1 MGNCAGIDWASEK
14 HDVLIEDPAGEEL
27 WAATFAHD
35 EDGVSALCAAF
46 ARFEVEVVA
55 IERPDGLL
63 VELLLEAGVQVL
75 GLHPNQ
81 VRAARDRFRA
91 SGGKSDRFDRFV
103 LCELARTDRHRFRVL
118 EPDSDQTKALRAL
131 TGAREDLVAARVALA
146 NQLRAELE
154 RCWPGPIGVF
164 FAIDSPI
171 SLAFLARYPS
181 PLDARGLGEK
191 WMAGFL
197 KAHGYNNRKTPAQ
210 LLERLRSA
218 PTGRAGEI
226 ETRTRRQIV
235 LHLTSTL
242 QVMVEQI
249 RGLESE
255 IAEALRAHPD
265 GEIFRSFFHSPDC
278 VICAA
283 TLLGEIGDCRGR
295 YPHRDAIAADAGHAP
310 VAVESGKRKHAK
322 FRWACN
328 KRLRNALGIL
338 AYSTT
343 RWNPWAADRYA
354 QARARG
360 HNHRRALRT
369 LGRAWS
375 RIIWRCWQTRT
386 PYDPEPHTG
395 LQQHITVTIPTP
407 SGPRPDLNATQRM
420 AGAAV
425 TQRAAHRAERAAL
438 DSKPPIATNAMA

>member
-1 MGNCAGIDWASEK
+1 MMDDAS
-14 HDVLIEDPAGEEL
+14 G
-27 WAATFAHD
+27 
-35 EDGVSALCAAF
+35 
-46 ARFEVEVVA
+46 ARA
-55 IERPDGLL
+55 
-63 VELLLEAGVQVL
+63 
-75 GLHPNQ
+75 Q
-81 VRAARDRFRA
+81 VRAQ
-91 SGGKSDRFDRFV
+91 
-103 LCELARTDRHRFRVL
+103 LNTELELAEQPEAHRHRAPSRL
-118 EPDSDQTKALRAL
+118 LWSRRPSRGALLRSTGSARSEGSALASAHRSSWGCLDRRRGRACC
-131 TGAREDLVAARVALA
+131 ARVALA

-191 WMAGFL
+191 RMAGFL

-295 YPHRDAIAADAGHAP
+295 YP
-310 VAVESGKRKHAK
+310 
-322 FRWACN
+322 
-328 KRLRNALGIL
+328 
-338 AYSTT
+338 
-343 RWNPWAADRYA
+343 
-354 QARARG
+354 
-360 HNHRRALRT
+360 
-369 LGRAWS
+369 
-375 RIIWRCWQTRT
+375 
-386 PYDPEPHTG
+386 
-395 LQQHITVTIPTP
+395 
-407 SGPRPDLNATQRM
+407 
-420 AGAAV
+420 
-425 TQRAAHRAERAAL
+425 
-438 DSKPPIATNAMA
+438 